1 MKTMKNRHVI
11 SIAARIQIAIAI
23 LLLVTFTTITVI
35 LHSTIKRTEQ
45 VITSNLVISLANQYA
60 AEIDKHIE
68 ENLNVIR
75 STARMFAAVTSMKPS
90 EQKSILLGF
99 SQAMVNQN
107 ITIDTL
113 YLSINSE
120 YYSGFT
126 SNEAWACY
134 EKDGKSIQESID
146 EDTLNTF
153 PWYTTIKSQNQETV
167 SDMHTSYQSGKLVIS
182 LAVPIQNSDARQI
195 GIIAVDIDVF
205 TFNAIISQARPMG
218 KGYAVLFTKN
228 GTILAHGD
236 SNKAIYQTAMNA
248 EQTQAAL
255 KASDIIVE
263 QRTIDFE
270 AERWKTGWQQLK
282 EQLTLGQSYSGSLQS
297 LFNGTMWKAGIA
309 PFRIGNSYTVWAI
322 GIFLP
327 ESLLTKDFNNFIKVL
342 LIIAG
347 IAFIA
352 SMIIIIL
359 LSQSFMKPLTLFSR
373 AFVSI
378 SQGDADLTRTITVS
392 GKSEVTL
399 LAESFNTFLAKLRAL
414 VSQIKETAHTGY
426 KIGTNIYEQSNATS
440 QTLLTAQN
448 NFDETKKKLDELT
461 VLLQQF
467 SRTVRNIG
475 ENSEV
480 LNKNLVTQT
489 KESEAAM
496 EKIDITIKSL
506 AQLAKVALE
515 KKKVS
520 DNLNA
525 NASVA
530 IKTVEQLVNGVK
542 EIALDAEKIKNFNEI
557 INDIAERTNL
567 LAMNAAIEAAHAGDK
582 GRGFAVVADEI
593 RKLAEE
599 AGKNASLIQNEI
611 SGILSRIEHAITD
624 SADANTSIQE
634 LARGTS
640 EMAEAMN
647 SMIGSVRQSAQQTGS
662 ISDVFEKL
670 KHAAGESMHDVSEI
684 SENSQLLLAENEKN
698 ETLIANMITVLE
710 DFIQT
715 SEAMLQS
722 ITAISKLGKENI
734 EALTYL
740 EQEVS
745 RFTV

>member
-1 MKTMKNRHVI
+1 
-11 SIAARIQIAIAI
+11 
-23 LLLVTFTTITVI
+23 
-35 LHSTIKRTEQ
+35 
-45 VITSNLVISLANQYA
+45 
-60 AEIDKHIE
+60 
-68 ENLNVIR
+68 
-75 STARMFAAVTSMKPS
+75 
-90 EQKSILLGF
+90 
-99 SQAMVNQN
+99 
-107 ITIDTL
+107 
-113 YLSINSE
+113 
-120 YYSGFT
+120 
-126 SNEAWACY
+126 
-134 EKDGKSIQESID
+134 
-146 EDTLNTF
+146 
-153 PWYTTIKSQNQETV
+153 
-167 SDMHTSYQSGKLVIS
+167 
-182 LAVPIQNSDARQI
+182 
-195 GIIAVDIDVF
+195 
-205 TFNAIISQARPMG
+205 
-218 KGYAVLFTKN
+218 
-228 GTILAHGD
+228 
-236 SNKAIYQTAMNA
+236 
-248 EQTQAAL
+248 
-255 KASDIIVE
+255 
-263 QRTIDFE
+263 
-270 AERWKTGWQQLK
+270 
-282 EQLTLGQSYSGSLQS
+282 
-297 LFNGTMWKAGIA
+297 MWKAGIA

>member
-1 MKTMKNRHVI
+1 MKTPLKRHFI
-11 SIAARIQIAIAI
+11 SIAGRIQIAIAF
-23 LLLVTFTTITVI
+23 LLLITFTTITLI

-45 VITSNLVISLANQYA
+45 VITSNLVTSLANQYA
-60 AEIDKHIE
+60 AEIDKQIE
-68 ENLNVIR
+68 ESLNVIR
-75 STARMFAAVTSMKPS
+75 STARMFAAVTSMKPA
-90 EQKSILLGF
+90 EQKSVLLAF
-99 SQAMVNQN
+99 SKAMVSQN

-113 YLSINSE
+113 YLIINSK

-126 SNEAWACY
+126 SDEAWVCY
-134 EKDGKSIQESID
+134 EKAGDTIQESISFN
-146 EDTLNTF
+146 TLKNF
-153 PWYTTIKSQNQETV
+153 SWYSAISSQNQETV

-182 LAVPIQNSDARQI
+182 LAVPIQNSEARQI
-195 GIIAVDIDVF
+195 GVIAVDIDAF
-205 TFNAIISQARPMG
+205 TLNTIISKARPMG

-236 SNKAIYQTAMNA
+236 SNKTIYQAGITV
-248 EQTQAAL
+248 EQSQTAL
-255 KASDIIVE
+255 KAADIVVE
-263 QRTIDFE
+263 QRTMEFE
-270 AERWKTGWQQLK
+270 ADRWETGWQQLK
-282 EQLTLGQSYSGSLQS
+282 EQLTIGKPYSGSLQS
-297 LFNGTMWKAGIA
+297 HFNGTIWKAGIA

-327 ESLLTKDFNNFIKVL
+327 ESLLTKDFNDFIKVL
-342 LIIAG
+342 LIIAA
-347 IAFIA
+347 ISFLA
-352 SMIIIIL
+352 SMIIIIA
-359 LSQSFMKPLTLFSR
+359 LSRSFMKPLTLFSK

-392 GKSEVTL
+392 GKNEVTL
-399 LAESFNTFLAKLRAL
+399 LAQSFNDFLAKLRAL

-426 KIGTNIYEQSNATS
+426 TIGTNIYEQSNSTS
-440 QTLLTAQN
+440 HTLSNAQN
-448 NFDETKKKLDELT
+448 NFDEAKKKLDELKM
-461 VLLQQF
+461 LLQQF
-467 SRTVRNIG
+467 SKTVRNIG

-480 LNKNLVTQT
+480 LNEKLLTQT
-489 KESEAAM
+489 KESESAM
-496 EKIDITIKSL
+496 EKIDVTIKSM

-520 DNLNA
+520 DDLNA
-525 NASVA
+525 NASLT

-582 GRGFAVVADEI
+582 GKGFAVVADEI

-611 SGILSRIEHAITD
+611 SGILARIEHTIAD

-640 EMAEAMN
+640 DMADAMN

-662 ISDVFEKL
+662 ISEVFEKL
-670 KHAAGESMHDVSEI
+670 KHAAGESMRDVSEI

-698 ETLIANMITVLE
+698 EALIIRMITVLD

-715 SEAMLQS
+715 SEAMLTS
-722 ITAISKLGKENI
+722 ITAISKLGKDNI
-734 EALTYL
+734 EALTNL

-745 RFTV
+745 RFIV